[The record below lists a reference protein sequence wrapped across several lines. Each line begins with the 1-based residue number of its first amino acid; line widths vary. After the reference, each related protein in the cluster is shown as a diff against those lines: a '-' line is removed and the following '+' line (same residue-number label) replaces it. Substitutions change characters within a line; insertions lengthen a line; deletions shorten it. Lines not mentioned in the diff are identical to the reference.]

1 MIRSITKNSDYS
13 DEKCM
18 KIKFNLDDKLPLNKT
33 KDVSS
38 IIIVVRAIFL
48 GNDIYYRKVF
58 LDEFLYKL

>member
-1 MIRSITKNSDYS
+1 MIRSINKNSDHS

-58 LDEFLYKL
+58 LDECLYKL